1 MANEATLKGLHIR
14 NGGDD
19 THKGMWQAWD
29 GETYLAGANGPMSLF
44 VMGAFLDS
52 IFDGRYHQP
61 GKESNPGI
69 KWLPPII

>member
-1 MANEATLKGLHIR
+1 MTNKATANGFHIR

-19 THKGMWQAWD
+19 AKGMWQAWD

-44 VMGAFLDS
+44 VIGAFLDS
-52 IFDGRYHQP
+52 LVDGRYHQH

-69 KWLPPII
+69 NWLPPIN